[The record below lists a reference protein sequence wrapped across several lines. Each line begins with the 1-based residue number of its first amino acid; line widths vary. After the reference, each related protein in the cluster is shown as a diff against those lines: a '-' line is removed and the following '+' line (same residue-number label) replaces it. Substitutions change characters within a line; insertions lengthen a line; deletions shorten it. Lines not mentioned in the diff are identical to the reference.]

1 MDHSPSSLPPLF
13 LARLLNFPPSL
24 HLLGRLGVRDWVLV
38 DECVQTLDT
47 AVRGKDSWIRRGR
60 GEGEGEG
67 EGEERGFEGGEKRGE
82 SALFLLTGLEEGKR
96 EKEGGREG
104 GREGGKEG
112 ESSRE
117 RGREGGGYEGE
128 GRESS
133 SYPAITKAWWSH
145 CSPISLRENTTVS
158 KLKCL
163 NTHTQGGG
171 SYNLPFSEYSTPGL
185 DWGQTSLSMKEN
197 WHQPQYHSQACYQ
210 TIQLTKHERKRPDRS
225 EQA

>member
-1 MDHSPSSLPPLF
+1 M
-13 LARLLNFPPSL
+13 
-24 HLLGRLGVRDWVLV
+24 V

-104 GREGGKEG
+104 GRELKGGREG

-163 NTHTQGGG
+163 NTHTRWRILQPSFLRVQYTRTRLGTDK
-171 SYNLPFSEYSTPGL
+171 PF
-185 DWGQTSLSMKEN
+185 
-197 WHQPQYHSQACYQ
+197 
-210 TIQLTKHERKRPDRS
+210 HERKLAPATVPFPGLLPDDPAYKTQ
-225 EQA
+225 EEEA

>member
-104 GREGGKEG
+104 GREER
-112 ESSRE
+112 RE
-117 RGREGGGYEGE
+117 RAQGREGG
-128 GRESS
+128 RE
-133 SYPAITKAWWSH
+133 
-145 CSPISLRENTTVS
+145 E
-158 KLKCL
+158 
-163 NTHTQGGG
+163 
-171 SYNLPFSEYSTPGL
+171 
-185 DWGQTSLSMKEN
+185 DMKEKEERVLLTL
-197 WHQPQYHSQACYQ
+197 PSQKPGGPTVPLY
-210 TIQLTKHERKRPDRS
+210 P
-225 EQA
+225 

>member
-104 GREGGKEG
+104 GRELKGGREG

-117 RGREGGGYEGE
+117 RGEGGRRIRRRRKIEFFLPCHHKSLVVPLFPYIPEGKYDSE
-128 GRESS
+128 Q
-133 SYPAITKAWWSH
+133 TK
-145 CSPISLRENTTVS
+145 VS
-158 KLKCL
+158 EH
-163 NTHTQGGG
+163 THTQGGG
-171 SYNLPFSEYSTPGL
+171 SYNLPFSQSTV
-185 DWGQTSLSMKEN
+185 
-197 WHQPQYHSQACYQ
+197 HQ
-210 TIQLTKHERKRPDRS
+210 D
-225 EQA
+225 